1 MQFAF
6 PHHPHSSE
14 VVIFI
19 NLVPFVVKEAE
30 TVRLPVECLPFELH
44 CHLLMTTVIVPCIRI
59 SDLYGALEPP
69 ECIAFAQLKRKM
81 IHELTVFVLVN
92 VLNSCLQVFN
102 IDWHFLLRI
111 DSRLF

>member
-14 VVIFI
+14 VILFI

-44 CHLLMTTVIVPCIRI
+44 CHLHMSTALVKCIRM

-69 ECIAFAQLKRKM
+69 ESIEFA
-81 IHELTVFVLVN
+81 
-92 VLNSCLQVFN
+92 
-102 IDWHFLLRI
+102 
-111 DSRLF
+111 